1 MTGFI
6 ARRYLRPQLSFI
18 SIIGLLSVIGI
29 ILGTAALIIVM
40 SIFNGFRGVA
50 SQMMAGFGPHARIIP
65 RHGTVLLDPDKV
77 KASIPLG
84 FLSYPVTE
92 SRVVLQVH
100 GTTGVAN
107 AVGIEPSDVGKLTGS
122 ERAMLVGTF
131 TPVPFDNLPSAIVG
145 FGLAE
150 KHRLGLGD
158 TITVLS
164 PEQIERALTMMVKP
178 TGRTMVVRGLF
189 QSNSARDIDATW
201 LFTDAASVRAIT
213 GKSGPT
219 SLDVLVPR
227 PLDIDDAI
235 EPVRDQLSKDVVVQT
250 WKDLHKGL
258 YDTMQ
263 LERIGSFIVLALV
276 VVVAAFNVLVSLT
289 MAVVEK
295 RRDIAVLRTMGATD
309 DMIRKIWLIQGL
321 ALGLFATVVG
331 TGTGV
336 VVVLA
341 QQHFSIVGLGN
352 SAAYLVSSLPVEL
365 HSADVVG
372 TIVVSLVLACSAAIY
387 PARRASSMAIA
398 DAVRAD

>member
-1 MTGFI
+1 MIGFI
-6 ARRYLRPQLSFI
+6 AWRYLRPQMSFI
-18 SIIGLLSVIGI
+18 SIIGMLSVIGI
-29 ILGTAALIIVM
+29 MLGTAALVIVM

-50 SQMMAGFGPHARIIP
+50 SQMMAGFGPHARIVP
-65 RHGTVLLDPDKV
+65 RGGSVLPNPV
-77 KASIPLG
+77 GVQAAVPPG
-84 FLSYPVTE
+84 FVSYPVTE
-92 SRVVLQVH
+92 SRVVLHVH

-107 AVGIEPSDVGKLTGS
+107 AIGIEPADVGKLVGS
-122 ERAMLVGTF
+122 ERAMVVGTF
-131 TPVPFDNLPSAIVG
+131 TPVPFDNLPTAIVG
-145 FGLAE
+145 LGLAE

-178 TGRTMVVRGLF
+178 TGRMMVVRGLF

-213 GKSGPT
+213 GKTGPT
-219 SLDVLVPR
+219 SIDVLVPK
-227 PLDIDDAI
+227 PLEIDEAI
-235 EPVRDQLSKDVVVQT
+235 EPLRSNLAAEAVVQT
-250 WKDLHKGL
+250 WKDFHKGL

-263 LERIGSFIVLALV
+263 LERVGSFIVLALV

-289 MAVVEK
+289 MGVVEK

-321 ALGLFATVVG
+321 ALGLFATTVG
-331 TGTGV
+331 TVTGV
-336 VVVLA
+336 AVVLA
-341 QQHFSIVGLGN
+341 QQHFALVGLGN
-352 SAAYLVSSLPVEL
+352 SSAYLVSSLPVEL
-365 HSADVVG
+365 HSADVIG
-372 TIVVSLVLACSAAIY
+372 TVVVSLALACSAAIY